1 MSDQRFLQK
10 YRIRRNADFQRVF
23 RRRRSAADEAIVVHV
38 CENDLPHARLGAAVS
53 RKVGGAVRRNRWKRL
68 LRETFR
74 IAREQ
79 LPAGVDLVVVPRR
92 GVEPNLSQ
100 LLKSLPNVTRRAAAR
115 LTKKGDSH
123 QI

>member
-23 RRRRSAADEAIVVHV
+23 RRRRSAADETIVVHV

-53 RKVGGAVRRNRWKRL
+53 RKIGNAVRRNRWKRL

-74 IAREQ
+74 MARED

-92 GVEPNLSQ
+92 GVEPKLSQ
-100 LLKSLPNVTRRAAAR
+100 LLKSLPSVARRAAAR
-115 LTKKGDSH
+115 LSENRR
-123 QI
+123 